1 MYDSLLKGLALLIKE
16 GINKQI
22 SILPTNSPIP
32 LKKGMIALFVPC
44 KTDLDNCNKPCKI
57 KQGVNILK

>member
-32 LKKGMIALFVPC
+32 LKKGIIALFVPC
-44 KTDLDNCNKPCKI
+44 KTDLDNCNKPC
-57 KQGVNILK
+57 